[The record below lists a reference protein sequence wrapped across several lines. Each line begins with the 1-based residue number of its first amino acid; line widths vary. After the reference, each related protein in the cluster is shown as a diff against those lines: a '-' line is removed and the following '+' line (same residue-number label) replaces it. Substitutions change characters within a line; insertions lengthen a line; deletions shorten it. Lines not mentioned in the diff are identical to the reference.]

1 MPIKYIPFIPEPVEG
16 QAVLGNF
23 NRILRYKG
31 ADELSMTLQRGMPL
45 YEMEK
50 QETVGENTDGNMV
63 IRGEC
68 VSACAYLKEQG
79 IQVDLVYIDPP
90 FASGA
95 DYAKKVYIRR
105 NPKVAEAIAQAER
118 ELDVDELK
126 AFEEKMYGDVWDKE
140 KYLSWMYENLMA
152 IKGVMSENASIWV
165 ELDNHIGH
173 YVKILLDEI
182 FGENHFVNEIVWKRT
197 FSHSDVGQGAKH
209 LGRLHDVIFLYS
221 MSDEYTLN
229 TVYTPYSQEYIDNF
243 FRYSDDDGRR
253 YRLVSMIGTGGAA
266 KGNPFYEFM
275 GVSRYW
281 RYSQKTIQ
289 ELVER
294 GLVVQTKPGAVP
306 QKKNYLDESPGVPL
320 QDIWTDIAPVQGG
333 SVENANYA
341 TQKPEQLLE
350 RIINTSSN
358 SDMLV
363 ADFFGGSGVTAAVAN
378 KLGRRFIHCD
388 IGLNSIQTAR
398 DRLVTDGAEFD
409 VLEIKDGVQ
418 LYRNPVQTMDKIKS
432 LIPGLKN
439 EDDLDAFWEGAI
451 SDSKLGMIPVYV
463 PNLMDS
469 SSKLLDVVLM
479 NRILHQ
485 AIPDLDSSVKK
496 VIVYYIDITDEDEI
510 RRFIAADDSTTV
522 EIELRDLKTV
532 LDDVVIGDE
541 ASFHCAEVHDD
552 LFGGW
557 QVVIDSFV
565 SDRVL
570 QKITEFNNKA
580 RMNASPKKPFKP
592 IEISEEGLELIEYL
606 SLDCTAA
613 DGAWHSDSEIKIDKL
628 GYVIRNGEKTKEFW
642 DGAIRSEKK
651 PVRLKIRNICGDE
664 TMWEI

>member
-1 MPIKYIPFIPEPVEG
+1 
-16 QAVLGNF
+16 
-23 NRILRYKG
+23 
-31 ADELSMTLQRGMPL
+31 
-45 YEMEK
+45 
-50 QETVGENTDGNMV
+50 
-63 IRGEC
+63 
-68 VSACAYLKEQG
+68 
-79 IQVDLVYIDPP
+79 
-90 FASGA
+90 
-95 DYAKKVYIRR
+95 
-105 NPKVAEAIAQAER
+105 
-118 ELDVDELK
+118 
-126 AFEEKMYGDVWDKE
+126 MYGDVWDKE

-152 IKGVMSENASIWV
+152 IKGVMSETASIYV
-165 ELDNHIGH
+165 HLDWHIVH
-173 YVKILLDEI
+173 YVKILMDEI
-182 FGENHFVNEIVWKRT
+182 FGEDNFRNDIAWHYSGWNKKLKVSFEKRHDT
-197 FSHSDVGQGAKH
+197 ILYYCVDSEGANFNSFFEH
-209 LGRLHDVIFLYS
+209 WES
-221 MSDEYTLN
+221 EE
-229 TVYTPYSQEYIDNF
+229 EYIKRRKQKPLIDEA
-243 FRYSDDDGRR
+243 GRR
-253 YRLVSMIGTGGAA
+253 YVLSDAGGG
-266 KGNPFYEFM
+266 KR
-275 GVSRYW
+275 VKR
-281 RYSQKTIQ
+281 
-289 ELVER
+289 
-294 GLVVQTKPGAVP
+294 
-306 QKKNYLDESPGVPL
+306 YLDEAIKDGVVVDDVW
-320 QDIWTDIAPVQGG
+320 DIDKMNNSANE
-333 SVENANYA
+333 SVDYA
-341 TQKPEQLLE
+341 TQKPIALLE
-350 RIINTSSN
+350 RIITASSN
-358 SDMLV
+358 QGMLV

-439 EDDLDAFWEGAI
+439 EDDLDSFWEGAI

-532 LDDVVIGDE
+532 LDEV
-541 ASFHCAEVHDD
+541 SFHCTEVHDD

-628 GYVIRNGEKTKEFW
+628 GYVVRNGEKTKEFW

-651 PVRLKIRNICGDE
+651 PLRLKIRNICGDE

>member
-1 MPIKYIPFIPEPVEG
+1 
-16 QAVLGNF
+16 
-23 NRILRYKG
+23 
-31 ADELSMTLQRGMPL
+31 
-45 YEMEK
+45 
-50 QETVGENTDGNMV
+50 
-63 IRGEC
+63 
-68 VSACAYLKEQG
+68 
-79 IQVDLVYIDPP
+79 
-90 FASGA
+90 
-95 DYAKKVYIRR
+95 
-105 NPKVAEAIAQAER
+105 
-118 ELDVDELK
+118 
-126 AFEEKMYGDVWDKE
+126 
-140 KYLSWMYENLMA
+140 
-152 IKGVMSENASIWV
+152 
-165 ELDNHIGH
+165 
-173 YVKILLDEI
+173 
-182 FGENHFVNEIVWKRT
+182 
-197 FSHSDVGQGAKH
+197 
-209 LGRLHDVIFLYS
+209 
-221 MSDEYTLN
+221 
-229 TVYTPYSQEYIDNF
+229 
-243 FRYSDDDGRR
+243 
-253 YRLVSMIGTGGAA
+253 
-266 KGNPFYEFM
+266 
-275 GVSRYW
+275 
-281 RYSQKTIQ
+281 
-289 ELVER
+289 
-294 GLVVQTKPGAVP
+294 
-306 QKKNYLDESPGVPL
+306 
-320 QDIWTDIAPVQGG
+320 
-333 SVENANYA
+333 
-341 TQKPEQLLE
+341 
-350 RIINTSSN
+350 
-358 SDMLV
+358 MLV

-439 EDDLDAFWEGAI
+439 EDDLDSFWEGAI

-541 ASFHCAEVHDD
+541 VSFHCTEVHDD

-580 RMNASPKKPFKP
+580 RMNASP
-592 IEISEEGLELIEYL
+592 
-606 SLDCTAA
+606 
-613 DGAWHSDSEIKIDKL
+613 
-628 GYVIRNGEKTKEFW
+628 
-642 DGAIRSEKK
+642 
-651 PVRLKIRNICGDE
+651 
-664 TMWEI
+664 

>member
-23 NRILRYKG
+23 NRVLRYKG

-79 IQVDLVYIDPP
+79 VQVDLVYIDPP

-243 FRYSDDDGRR
+243 FRYSDDGRR

-439 EDDLDAFWEGAI
+439 EDDLDSFWEGAI

-485 AIPDLDSSVKK
+485 AIPDLDSNVKK

-557 QVVIDSFV
+557 QVVIDSFA

-628 GYVIRNGEKTKEFW
+628 GYVARNGEKTKEFW

>member
-1 MPIKYIPFIPEPVEG
+1 
-16 QAVLGNF
+16 
-23 NRILRYKG
+23 
-31 ADELSMTLQRGMPL
+31 
-45 YEMEK
+45 
-50 QETVGENTDGNMV
+50 
-63 IRGEC
+63 
-68 VSACAYLKEQG
+68 
-79 IQVDLVYIDPP
+79 
-90 FASGA
+90 
-95 DYAKKVYIRR
+95 
-105 NPKVAEAIAQAER
+105 
-118 ELDVDELK
+118 
-126 AFEEKMYGDVWDKE
+126 
-140 KYLSWMYENLMA
+140 MYENLMA
-152 IKGVMSENASIWV
+152 IKGVMSETASIYV
-165 ELDNHIGH
+165 HLDWHIVH
-173 YVKILLDEI
+173 YVKILMDEI
-182 FGENHFVNEIVWKRT
+182 FGEDNFRNDIAWHYSGWNKKLKVSFEKRHDT
-197 FSHSDVGQGAKH
+197 ILYYCVDSEGANFNSFFEH
-209 LGRLHDVIFLYS
+209 WES
-221 MSDEYTLN
+221 EE
-229 TVYTPYSQEYIDNF
+229 EYIKRRKQKPLIDEA
-243 FRYSDDDGRR
+243 GRR
-253 YRLVSMIGTGGAA
+253 YVLSDAGGG
-266 KGNPFYEFM
+266 KR
-275 GVSRYW
+275 VKR
-281 RYSQKTIQ
+281 
-289 ELVER
+289 
-294 GLVVQTKPGAVP
+294 
-306 QKKNYLDESPGVPL
+306 YLDEAIKDGVVVDDVW
-320 QDIWTDIAPVQGG
+320 DIDKMNNSANE
-333 SVENANYA
+333 SVDYA
-341 TQKPEQLLE
+341 TQKPIALLE
-350 RIINTSSN
+350 RIITASSN
-358 SDMLV
+358 QGMLV

-439 EDDLDAFWEGAI
+439 EDDLDSFWEGAI

-532 LDDVVIGDE
+532 LDDVAIGDE
-541 ASFHCAEVHDD
+541 VSFHCTEVHDD

-613 DGAWHSDSEIKIDKL
+613 DDAWHSDSEIKIDKL
-628 GYVIRNGEKTKEFW
+628 GYVVRNGEKTKEFW

-651 PVRLKIRNICGDE
+651 PLRLKIRNICGDE